1 MRQKNVFR
9 RVWASFKSWK
19 LAPSYGLLKKLS
31 CRKSVSDDDSLIEEV
46 VVQPSTVEFT
56 KSDSKLTFF
65 NLFVSISV
73 VTCTVKL

>member
-19 LAPSYGLLKKLS
+19 LAPSYGLLQKLS

-46 VVQPSTVEFT
+46 VVVEPSTVDIIT
-56 KSDSKLTFF
+56 SSNSCKSTIYIFLIK
-65 NLFVSISV
+65 
-73 VTCTVKL
+73 